1 MFVILFAFSRM
12 EKSLQIIL
20 ILVFLLPLGCFIVF
34 CCCSNIRDDI
44 PIRKFGRKDRSS
56 AGGGD
61 IPTKK
66 FGRKNRRARS
76 HSLDVNSDEVE
87 EDHNDDGQGAGSG
100 GCDVEGRRWMR
111 FWRWVRLWRWR

>member
-1 MFVILFAFSRM
+1 M

-44 PIRKFGRKDRSS
+44 PIRKFGRKDRSGA
-56 AGGGD
+56 AGGD
-61 IPTKK
+61 VPTRK

-76 HSLDVNSDEVE
+76 HSLDVNSEEVE

-100 GCDVEGRRWMR
+100 GCDVEEGGGCDSGGGGDSGGGDD
-111 FWRWVRLWRWR
+111 